1 MYNYQIILEYDGS
14 NYVGWQIQKYG
25 TSIQQSVERALSKV
39 LKQKIKIN
47 GSGRTDAGVHASGQ
61 SANFICKFKIEN
73 KLKFLRSVNFF
84 LNKKKISILKI
95 KDKNLNFHARYDVK
109 KKVYKYLILNR
120 EARSPLYEKK
130 SWQLKKKLNLIN
142 MKKVIK
148 FFLGTHNF
156 SSMRASTCSA
166 KSPVRTIT
174 NALIKKKKNFI
185 IISFESKSFLQKQV
199 RSMVGCLKYVGEN
212 KWKPNKIRC
221 VINSGKRNLCAPPAP
236 ADGLYLEKVFY

>member
-14 NYVGWQIQKYG
+14 NYVGWQIQKNG

-142 MKKVIK
+142 MKKGIK

-174 NALIKKKKNFI
+174 NA
-185 IISFESKSFLQKQV
+185 FLQKQV

>member
-1 MYNYQIILEYDGS
+1 M
-14 NYVGWQIQKYG
+14 
-25 TSIQQSVERALSKV
+25 
-39 LKQKIKIN
+39 
-47 GSGRTDAGVHASGQ
+47 
-61 SANFICKFKIEN
+61 
-73 KLKFLRSVNFF
+73 
-84 LNKKKISILKI
+84 
-95 KDKNLNFHARYDVK
+95 NFHARHNVK

-130 SWQLKKKLNLIN
+130 SWQLKKKLNVID
-142 MKKVIK
+142 MKKGIK

-174 NALIKKKKNFI
+174 NALIKKKKSFI

-212 KWKPNKIRC
+212 KWKPNKIRY